1 MARFLRIYL
10 ALSLALV
17 VALTGH
23 ASASARGG
31 VDAAG
36 QMVICSGSAAVVIYV
51 DSEGQPTQAPH
62 FCPDCVM
69 HLLDALPLPDAASFL
84 AYAGQAFEQTQ
95 ILPWQDNRVLLH
107 ALARAPPAL
116 I

>member
-1 MARFLRIYL
+1 MARFMRIYL
-10 ALSLALV
+10 AFSLALV

-23 ASASARGG
+23 ASASVQGSR
-31 VDAAG
+31 DAAG

-51 DSEGQPTQAPH
+51 DSDGQPVQAPH

-69 HLLDALPLPDAASFL
+69 HLLDALPLPDATGL
-84 AYAGQAFEQTQ
+84 AAYVGQAFEQTSDQ
-95 ILPWQDNRVLLH
+95 SWQAHRVLLH

-116 I
+116 A